1 MMKTKLQQLLKKL
14 HSNPKQIFLID
25 SFGALISA
33 FSLGVVLVIFESHF
47 GMPRNVLYILAAVA
61 CLFAI
66 YSFSCALRMPK
77 KWQPFLKAIALAN
90 FIYCC
95 ATLFLLFYFYQHLT
109 VLGITYFV
117 LEIMVILILIKIEFY
132 LANKT

>member
-1 MMKTKLQQLLKKL
+1 MMKTKLQQL

-25 SFGALISA
+25 GFGALASA
-33 FSLGVVLVIFESHF
+33 FSLGIVLVIFENHF